1 MSVGVGGTGLV
12 DDSVVGVGMVGPTTG
27 VLVETAGVVVVET
40 GVVVRM
46 GEVEPNATE
55 GSSTGIG

>member
-1 MSVGVGGTGLV
+1 MGGTGLV